1 MERVK
6 SLSAVL
12 RALGVGEDTTLPIEQ
27 LSSYSTIYYRT
38 LAPERAKGMR
48 LSVRQDLSAG
58 TFTVTRTA

>member
-12 RALGVGEDTTLPIEQ
+12 RALCVDEFVTLPIEQ
-27 LSSYSTIYYRT
+27 LASFSTTYYRT

-58 TFTVTRTA
+58 TITVTRTA